1 MPESNKN
8 FKLNDLNIDII
19 QNVLKFEKEY
29 LLKSENINQNFTRL
43 GKFTDIEEFNY
54 FLNYDFDIS
63 WDASLSSMEDE
74 IKAPDE
80 DNVIVVEYG
89 KVELPEEN
97 LIGVEYD
104 KIAPVEKNFLTV
116 DYTNR
121 K

>member
-1 MPESNKN
+1 M
-8 FKLNDLNIDII
+8 I
-19 QNVLKFEKEY
+19 VTKE
-29 LLKSENINQNFTRL
+29 SENINQNFTRL

-80 DNVIVVEYG
+80 ENVIVVEYG

-104 KIAPVEKNFLTV
+104 KISPVEKNFLTV